1 MKGTQAIPANG
12 EIHPRRVCLPEKPAV
27 RRERKGIRMLRWLI
41 FLTLCLFLQDLHWKA
56 EEELSG
62 EGPVQEVRITEPLV
76 GPALMRQDLLASLAS
91 SPCQVF
97 PANLPWA
104 VMRKVALHRD
114 QIIEEILRDEPAG
127 AIKFL
132 QMSLE
137 RYNREVK
144 GYSCILIKKE
154 RVEGKIRVLEKTE
167 CYFREKP
174 FSVYM
179 NFLAGVGEAQRVLY
193 VQGENNGK
201 MLARPSGLPGPLGA
215 LPFDVESPKARK
227 AGRYLITEFG
237 IKLGSE
243 RTLKAMLSA
252 QGRKVLHVRYD
263 GIFRVPE
270 VGDRLCYKIV
280 RTPYE
285 PLEDEGVYELTL
297 YFDVETW
304 LQVGSILKGP
314 NDYFIAEYFFRDV
327 RINPTFKDN
336 QFKKSAL

>member
-1 MKGTQAIPANG
+1 
-12 EIHPRRVCLPEKPAV
+12 
-27 RRERKGIRMLRWLI
+27 MLRWLI
-41 FLTLCLFLQDLHWKA
+41 FLLLCLLLQDLHWKV
-56 EEELSG
+56 EEELPS
-62 EGPVQEVRITEPLV
+62 EGAVQEVRNTEPLV
-76 GPALMRQDLLASLAS
+76 GPALMRQDLLAGLAS
-91 SPCQVF
+91 TPCQVF
-97 PANLPWA
+97 PGNLPWA
-104 VMRKVALHRD
+104 ALRKVALHRE
-114 QIIEEILRDEPAG
+114 QIIEEILRDEPGG

-137 RYNREVK
+137 RYNREVQ
-144 GYSCILIKKE
+144 GYSCILVKKE
-154 RVEGKIRVLEKTE
+154 RVEGTVRPLEKTE

-174 FSVYM
+174 FSVFI
-179 NFLAGVGEAQRVLY
+179 NFLAGAGEAQRVLY

-201 MLARPSGLPGPLGA
+201 MLARATGLPGVLGA
-215 LPFDVESPKARK
+215 LPFDVNSPKARK
-227 AGRYLITEFG
+227 AGRYIVTEFG

-252 QGRKVLHVRYD
+252 QGRKALHVRYD

-327 RINPTFKDN
+327 RINPKFKDN